1 MSNTFI
7 IKGTTAV
14 FTLCVMIISCHAQ
27 TKQTSLP
34 VSEFEKSISQ
44 GDIQILD
51 VRTVAEFNSGHLKKS
66 LQADWYNQQQF
77 KERTSNMDK
86 TKPVY
91 VYCLTGVRSAAAVKQ
106 LKQNGFSNVL
116 DLKGGL
122 AAWKLANK
130 PVEGAAK
137 VKQISVTEYNAQ
149 INSTIPVLVDFGA
162 EWCPPCKK
170 MEPVIA
176 QLKNETANKYK
187 VINID
192 GATQIDIQKQLK
204 IEAFPVFIVYKNGKE
219 VWRKQGLV
227 SLEELKSK
235 LL

>member
-1 MSNTFI
+1 MKHVISI
-7 IKGTTAV
+7 IILSV
-14 FTLCVMIISCHAQ
+14 LSFSIYAQ
-27 TKQTSLP
+27 NNSSLP
-34 VSEFEKSISQ
+34 VNGFEQ
-44 GDIQILD
+44 GIRSNNVQVLD
-51 VRTVAEFNSGHLKKS
+51 VRTAAEYNSGHLKKS

-77 KERTSNMDK
+77 KERTNNMDK
-86 TKPVY
+86 SKPVY

-106 LKQNGFSNVL
+106 LKQNGFGNVQ

-122 AAWKLANK
+122 TAWKLANK
-130 PVEGAAK
+130 PVEGAAN
-137 VKQISVTEYNAQ
+137 VKQITLAEYTAKV
-149 INSTIPVLVDFGA
+149 NSTKPVLVDFGA

-176 QLKNETANKYK
+176 QLKNEAADKYK
-187 VINID
+187 VIIID

-219 VWRKQGLV
+219 VWRKQGV
-227 SLEELKSK
+227 ATLEELKAK

>member
-1 MSNTFI
+1 MKSATVIFS
-7 IKGTTAV
+7 
-14 FTLCVMIISCHAQ
+14 LCVTIISCQAQ
-27 TKQTSLP
+27 NKENSLQ
-34 VSEFEKSISQ
+34 VNDFEKAIIDNNVQ
-44 GDIQILD
+44 VLD
-51 VRTVAEFNSGHLKKS
+51 VRTAAEYNSGHLKKS

-86 TKPVY
+86 SKPVY
-91 VYCLTGVRSAAAVKQ
+91 VYCLTGIRSAAAVKQ

-116 DLKGGL
+116 DLKDGL
-122 AAWKLANK
+122 TAWKLANK
-130 PVEGAAK
+130 PVVGAAK
-137 VKQISVTEYNAQ
+137 VKQITLAEYNAQ
-149 INSTIPVLVDFGA
+149 VNSTMPVLVDFGA

-170 MEPVIA
+170 MEPVIT
-176 QLKNETANKYK
+176 QLKNGAADKYK
-187 VINID
+187 VVNVD

-219 VWRKQGLV
+219 VWRKQGIV

>member
-1 MSNTFI
+1 MKKI
-7 IKGTTAV
+7 ITAFSV
-14 FTLCVMIISCHAQ
+14 CLLIVSCQAQ
-27 TKQTSLP
+27 NGSLSIP
-34 VSEFEKSISQ
+34 VVEFEKVINSNNVQ
-44 GDIQILD
+44 VLD
-51 VRTVAEFNSGHLKKS
+51 VRTAAEYNSGHLKKS

-106 LKQNGFSNVL
+106 LKQNGFSNVQ

-122 AAWKLANK
+122 VAWKLANK

-137 VKQISVTEYNAQ
+137 VKQISVTKYNAQ

-170 MEPVIA
+170 MEPVIG
-176 QLKNETANKYK
+176 QLKMKLQ
-187 VINID
+187 IN
-192 GATQIDIQKQLK
+192 TK
-204 IEAFPVFIVYKNGKE
+204 
-219 VWRKQGLV
+219 
-227 SLEELKSK
+227 
-235 LL
+235 

>member
-1 MSNTFI
+1 MKKI
-7 IKGTTAV
+7 ITAFSV
-14 FTLCVMIISCHAQ
+14 CLLIVSCQAQ
-27 TKQTSLP
+27 NRSSSLP
-34 VSEFEKSISQ
+34 VVDFEKVINNTNVQ
-44 GDIQILD
+44 VLD
-51 VRTVAEFNSGHLKKS
+51 VRTAAEYNSGHLIKS

-86 TKPVY
+86 SKPVY

-106 LKQNGFSNVL
+106 LKQNGFTNVQ

-122 AAWKLANK
+122 TAWKLANK
-130 PVEGAAK
+130 PVEGVAK
-137 VKQISVTEYNAQ
+137 VKQITLAEYNAQ
-149 INSTIPVLVDFGA
+149 VNSTKPVLVDFGA

-176 QLKNETANKYK
+176 QLKNEATDKYK

-204 IEAFPVFIVYKNGKE
+204 IEAFPLFIVYKNGKE
-219 VWRKQGLV
+219 VWRKQGIV
-227 SLEELKSK
+227 SIEELKWK

>member
-1 MSNTFI
+1 MKKTI
-7 IKGTTAV
+7 AALAV
-14 FTLCVMIISCHAQ
+14 CLLIISCQAQ
-27 TKQTSLP
+27 NNPSTLP
-34 VSEFEKSISQ
+34 ANDFEKAISNPNVQ
-44 GDIQILD
+44 VLD
-51 VRTVAEFNSGHLKKS
+51 VRTAAEYNSGHLKKS

-86 TKPVY
+86 SKPVY
-91 VYCLTGVRSAAAVKQ
+91 VYCLTGIRSAAAVKQ
-106 LKQNGFSNVL
+106 LKQNGFSNVQ
-116 DLKGGL
+116 DLKDGL
-122 AAWKLANK
+122 TAWKLANK

-137 VKQISVTEYNAQ
+137 VKQITLAEYNIQ
-149 INSTIPVLVDFGA
+149 VKTNKPVLVDFGA

-176 QLKNETANKYK
+176 QLKNEAANKYK
-187 VINID
+187 VVNVD

-219 VWRKQGLV
+219 VWRKQGIVTLD
-227 SLEELKSK
+227 ELKSK

>member
-1 MSNTFI
+1 M
-7 IKGTTAV
+7 KKLTAALSV
-14 FTLCVMIISCHAQ
+14 CLLIVSCQAQ
-27 TKQTSLP
+27 NKPSAL
-34 VSEFEKSISQ
+34 SANDFEKAINNPNVQ
-44 GDIQILD
+44 VLD
-51 VRTVAEFNSGHLKKS
+51 VRTAAEYNSGHLKKS

-86 TKPVY
+86 SKPVY
-91 VYCLTGVRSAAAVKQ
+91 VYCLTGIRSAAAVKQ
-106 LKQNGFSNVL
+106 LKQSGFSNVQ

-122 AAWKLANK
+122 TAWKLANK
-130 PVEGAAK
+130 PVDGAAK
-137 VKQISVTEYNAQ
+137 VKQITLAEYNVQ
-149 INSTIPVLVDFGA
+149 VKSNKPVLVDFGA

-170 MEPVIA
+170 MEPVIT
-176 QLKNETANKYK
+176 QLKNEAADKYT

-204 IEAFPVFIVYKNGKE
+204 IDAFPVFIVYKNGKE
-219 VWRKQGLV
+219 VWRKQGIT